1 MADLNNLISP
11 FFLNEKEIKKII
23 ELLFFSYRDFTAG
36 PDKVLEKLNFGR
48 AHHRVIY
55 FVGKKKNITIKELLG
70 VLKITKQSLS
80 RVLSQLVK
88 EGFIVV
94 STGLD
99 KRTKTLSLTV
109 NGISLENEL
118 SNIQIKKIKKVI
130 NNFNHNDI
138 NGFKKILYEM
148 IDSNNKKT
156 FQNLNES

>member
-11 FFLNEKEIKKII
+11 FFLNDKEIRKII
-23 ELLFFSYRDFTAG
+23 ELVFFSYRDFTAG
-36 PDKVLEKLNFGR
+36 PDQILEKLNYGR

-55 FVGKKKNITIKELLG
+55 FVGKKDKITIKELLG

-80 RVLSQLVK
+80 RVLNQLVK

-99 KRTKTLSLTV
+99 KRTKNLSLTSS
-109 NGISLENEL
+109 GLSLENEL
-118 SNIQIKKIKKVI
+118 STIQIQKIKKVI
-130 NNFNHNDI
+130 NNFNQEDI

-148 IDSNNKKT
+148 IEFDNKKT
-156 FQNLNES
+156 FQHLNE

>member
-11 FFLNEKEIKKII
+11 FFLNNKEIRKII
-23 ELLFFSYRDFTAG
+23 ELVFFSYRDFTAG
-36 PDKVLEKLNFGR
+36 PDQILEKLNFGR

-55 FVGKKKNITIKELLG
+55 FVGKKDKITIKELLG

-80 RVLSQLVK
+80 RVLNQLVK

-99 KRTKTLSLTV
+99 KRTKNLSLTSK
-109 NGISLENEL
+109 GLSLENKL
-118 SNIQIKKIKKVI
+118 STIQIQKIKKVI
-130 NNFNHNDI
+130 NNFNQEDI

-148 IDSNNKKT
+148 IEIENKKT
-156 FQNLNES
+156 FQHLNE